1 MKAYTRTKTPNGCEN
16 ESGVKYQDER
26 LGTVALAGI
35 LVTGIIIT
43 VIVCNNQKKIAM
55 IKAGGDVVGKVIGF
69 SSILGRKLI
78 GN

>member
-16 ESGVKYQDER
+16 ESGVEYQDEK
-26 LGTVALAGI
+26 LGTAAIAAV

-43 VIVCNNQKKIAM
+43 VIVCNNQKKITM
-55 IKAGGDVVGKVIGF
+55 IKTGGNVVGKVIGL
-69 SSILGRKLI
+69 SSILGRTLI